1 MNPEQIIGPDRVL
14 LIEKTA
20 DKHALLAALARRLA
34 ERAGCDEPA
43 LLAAVLKREA
53 LGSTGIGDG
62 VAIPHARLANVEN
75 PVGVLAILGRPV
87 DFQAIDDKPVDVV
100 VLLALPEGGAGTALE
115 ALSCL
120 SRRLRQPK
128 LRDDL
133 RRAANSG
140 AAYDILCVNQKS

>member
-1 MNPEQIIGPDRVL
+1 MTPEQIIGRDGVL

-20 DKHALLAALARRLA
+20 DKHALLATLAHRLA

-62 VAIPHARLANVEN
+62 VAIPHARLANVKN
-75 PVGVLAILGRPV
+75 PVGVLAILSRPV
-87 DFQAIDDKPVDVV
+87 DFQAIDDKPVDVA
-100 VLLALPEGGAGTALE
+100 VLLALPETGAGAALE

-120 SRRLRQPK
+120 SRRLRQSG
-128 LRDDL
+128 LRADL
-133 RRAANSG
+133 RRAVSSG
-140 AAYDILCVNQKS
+140 AAYEILCADRKP